1 MLSFFIIYWYKVP
14 SFEVILNAH
23 TKDSKQG
30 MRSLKFR
37 GNKNKQICRERV
49 VEGSS
54 NIVHGI
60 VNMLNAHI
68 SCQSYKFFMNL

>member
-1 MLSFFIIYWYKVP
+1 MLLFFIIYWYKVL

-23 TKDSKQG
+23 TKESKQG

-49 VEGSS
+49 VECSS